1 VAITE
6 ESIDGSNSIDAQGL
20 VVAPGFIDMH
30 NHISALPFGQ
40 KLALRDGVTTPMEL
54 EMGIVFV
61 NEWYESLAG
70 KSLTNYGAT
79 AGTLPAREK
88 ELNPSWCGCSH
99 GDFLFDLQRD
109 PKGTKTSMKWSTQV
123 ATPEELKRIEGLL
136 AESLG
141 QGALGIGHCPGY
153 MVAGCSQE
161 ESHIAQKLA
170 GEYGVSTF
178 VHGRFSG
185 QRPPTSGLLGLD
197 EMMGPQAIY
206 GGGCVFQHLTAQT
219 LAQTPAAL
227 DLIDKARARGF
238 QIMGEIYPY
247 NFGSTIA
254 AADYLHPDNY
264 QNNMM
269 RDYGDIIEISSMTPL
284 TKERYEELQK
294 TAPGTAV
301 LFYNATEP
309 AVYDAINHPNTTIG
323 SDAFPYTDTR
333 TGKMA
338 EDFDTPEDAVNGHPR
353 GAGSHARVLRW
364 VREGKLSIT
373 LMEAISKM
381 TFLIAQYLEANGVA
395 QMGRKGRMQE
405 GMDAD
410 ITLFDPDAVADRSTQ
425 QQGGLMST
433 GIPYVVVNGT
443 VVVRDSQV
451 LNCAFPGQPIRR
463 PSDPVCGPCDDP

>member
-227 DLIDKARARGF
+227 ALIDQARAHGF

-247 NFGSTIA
+247 NSGSTIA

-269 RDYGDIIEISSMTPL
+269 RDYGD
-284 TKERYEELQK
+284 
-294 TAPGTAV
+294 
-301 LFYNATEP
+301 
-309 AVYDAINHPNTTIG
+309 INHPNTTIG

-338 EDFDTPEDAVNGHPR
+338 EDFDTPEEAVNGHPL

-381 TFLIAQYLEANGVA
+381 SFLIAQYLEANSVA

-433 GIPYVVVNGT
+433 GIPYVVVNGS

-451 LNCAFPGQPIRR
+451 LNGVFPGQPIQR